1 MTTIEV
7 PCPTCAATGNMTPGG
22 GRNNLKDRCTTCGGR
37 RTIPARPGES
47 REASWPFAV
56 PGAELSAKV
65 AILEERVKAGV
76 RYFRDGAA
84 VRTGVLPDHA
94 SHIADVLQSLLSE
107 PVPPRAAEPADDA
120 LAQARRLAADLAEE
134 RFRGDL
140 AALFMSGAGDDHPWV
155 QVALRGLEAAQGAS
169 YQDRVYRHFQYV
181 AGDDPTDL
189 TERRDRAN
197 EDFAELVQALGGT
210 LEGWIA
216 IGRYVW
222 GRPVGEP
229 EQEMGGTLNTLAAL
243 ASWAHLNMMA
253 CAEAELART
262 MQPDI
267 VAKIRHKRANRH
279 GRGVLPGDDADL
291 VTSAAEA
298 GL

>member
-1 MTTIEV
+1 MTEIEV
-7 PCPTCAATGNMTPGG
+7 PCPTCSGTANMTPGG

-47 REASWPFAV
+47 RETSWPFAV

-65 AILEERVKAGV
+65 SILEERVKASV

-84 VRTGVLPDHA
+84 VRTGVLQDHA

-107 PVPPRAAEPADDA
+107 PVTPCAAEPADDA

-140 AALFMSGAGDDHPWV
+140 AALFLSGAGDDHPWV
-155 QVALRGLEAAQGAS
+155 RSALRGLQAANGAS
-169 YQDRVYRHFQYV
+169 SQDRVYRHFRYV
-181 AGDDPTDL
+181 AGDDPTDMP
-189 TERRDRAN
+189 ERRDRAG
-197 EDFAELVQALGGT
+197 EEHAELQQALGQT
-210 LEGWIA
+210 LEGYIA

-222 GRPVGEP
+222 GRPAGEP
-229 EQEMGGTLNTLAAL
+229 GQEMGGTLNTLAAL
-243 ASWAHLNMMA
+243 AAWAGLDMMA
-253 CAEAELART
+253 CAEAELARN
-262 MQPDI
+262 MRPEI
-267 VAKIRHKRANRH
+267 IAKIRHKRANRH

-291 VTSAAEA
+291 VTSVGEA
-298 GL
+298 GR